1 MTSIPNVRDP
11 SIYLFDGVCILCSA
25 SVRFVLR
32 HERGPSVRFVALQS
46 PEGRALAAGHG
57 LDPDDP
63 QSFLL
68 IEQGQTLK
76 ASEAVLALCAHL
88 KAPWSWGQ
96 ILRVVPKAWRDGLY
110 HLVARNRYSWFGRA
124 DTCLVP
130 SPQQRARFSLP
141 G

>member
-1 MTSIPNVRDP
+1 MTAQ

-32 HERGPSVRFVALQS
+32 HERGPTLRFVALQS
-46 PEGRALAAGHG
+46 DEGRSLALCHG

-68 IEQGQTLK
+68 IEEGAVLK
-76 ASEAVLALCAHL
+76 ASDAVLALSAHL
-88 KAPWSWGQ
+88 GAPWRWGAV
-96 ILRVVPKAWRDGLY
+96 LKVVPRTWRDGLY
-110 HLVARNRYSWFGRA
+110 HLVARNLYLWFGMA
-124 DTCLVP
+124 DSCLVP
-130 SPQQRARFSLP
+130 SPEQRARFALP